1 MPAAYAQTNLQL
13 QTQLVELGYSVDDR
27 KYFARSYGLAADLFS
42 GQYRGSG
49 KPFVAHLVG
58 TASILGR
65 TKASRAVM
73 AAGLLHAAYEQGD
86 FGLGLWGR
94 HADKRKELVRVL
106 GAEAE
111 EHVERYFRLRW
122 TDDVIAGLPA
132 RAAILSPLDQRVVLI
147 RLANELEDYLDGGVL
162 FCANSAARVARMARV
177 ANDHLVLARR
187 LGHPDLADELSQAFA
202 MNAAGSIP
210 SGLRS
215 KSGHSR
221 LRIPRSCRRRYV
233 SILRSLLASR

>member
-1 MPAAYAQTNLQL
+1 MSAAYAQTNLQL
-13 QTQLVELGYSVDDR
+13 QAQLVELGYALSDR
-27 KYFARSYGLAADLFS
+27 EYLAAAYGLAADLFS

-49 KPFVAHLVG
+49 KPFIAHLVG

-65 TKASRAVM
+65 TKASPAVM

-94 HADKRKELVRVL
+94 HADKRVEVSRVL

-122 TDDVIAGLPA
+122 TDAVIAGLPA
-132 RAAILSPLDQRVVLI
+132 RAATLSPIDQRVVVI

-162 FCANSAARVARMARV
+162 FCANSAARVARMSRLAK
-177 ANDHLVLARR
+177 DHLVLARQ

-202 MNAAGSIP
+202 LNAADSIP

-215 KSGHSR
+215 RNGHSR